1 MQYAEEKVLSLLYL
15 TAYCSLTQCSMG
27 VTLPCYVPS
36 KTIKKER
43 LGHTECFS
51 VVTLFFL
58 SSQLTTLP
66 ADSPAAHIQDEHIQ
80 RNLTVDN
87 FWKEAYH

>member
-1 MQYAEEKVLSLLYL
+1 MLKRKCWVYTELLIAYSAVWGYL
-15 TAYCSLTQCSMG
+15 TLLQALKYN
-27 VTLPCYVPS
+27 
-36 KTIKKER
+36 KKGKVGSYQMF
-43 LGHTECFS
+43 LCGDT
-51 VVTLFFL
+51 FFL

-87 FWKEAYH
+87 FWKEAYQFKN